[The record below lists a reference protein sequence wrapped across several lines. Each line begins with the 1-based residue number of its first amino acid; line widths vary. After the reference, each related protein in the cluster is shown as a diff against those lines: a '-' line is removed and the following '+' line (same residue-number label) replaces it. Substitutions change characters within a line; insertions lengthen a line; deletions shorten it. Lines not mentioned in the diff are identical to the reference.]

1 MKRSLVIILILILT
15 AGMLTGCG
23 TDQGEIRQ
31 GFMAILDKPASEETI
46 KEASA
51 YLDQSISKMDEDYA
65 SDMVMSL
72 EHYIIEFNQDGVDYN
87 QWAAKYEKN
96 ISTALY
102 ELYQIQGED
111 QKSPMAED
119 TVLMLSWEEL
129 AQRAY
134 KIEQFIQ
141 KNKDQELI
149 REDSAWIYE
158 NYMNAMIMG
167 TNGTPI
173 FDYDTKVFSQD
184 AKTAYASFINKYP
197 DSATAWALNEYF
209 NYLNSI
215 DFTLDY
221 NDKVS
226 SKLFF
231 DTCDWLVSE
240 SGKRVFQ

>member
-1 MKRSLVIILILILT
+1 MKRSFAIVLILILT
-15 AGMLTGCG
+15 IGVLTSCG
-23 TDQGEIRQ
+23 SSQVTIQQD
-31 GFMAILDKPASEETI
+31 FTTILEKPASKETI

-51 YLDQSISKMDEDYA
+51 YLDQYISKVDEEYA
-65 SDMVMSL
+65 SDMVVRL
-72 EHYIIEFNQDGVDYN
+72 EHYIVAFDQEAIDYSE
-87 QWAAKYEKN
+87 WKTKYEKY
-96 ISTALY
+96 ISTALG
-102 ELYQIQGED
+102 ELYQIKSED

-119 TVLMLSWEEL
+119 AVLKLSWEAL
-129 AQRAY
+129 VQRTY
-134 KIEQFIQ
+134 EIEQFIQ

-149 REDSAWIYE
+149 KEDAAWIYE
-158 NYMNAMIMG
+158 NYMNALVMG

-173 FDYDTKVFSQD
+173 FDYKTNAFSED
-184 AKTAYASFINKYP
+184 AKTAYAAFIDKYP

-215 DFTLDY
+215 QFTMDY